1 MRVGL
6 SVYNI
11 HAAELVELAV
21 AADELGFDS
30 LWLGEHIVLPVGY
43 ASDHPTTGT
52 SAEQHRTGAIIDPDT
67 NLLDPLVALAAC
79 AVRTRHIDLATGIFL
94 APLRPPAI
102 SARMIHTL
110 DQISGGR
117 VVLGVGAGWLEE
129 EFRAVGVPFEARGH
143 RLAEALEVMRRA
155 WAGGAFSF
163 HGRFFDLEQVQ
174 LCTDPIR
181 VPVIMGGNTD
191 TALRRAARLGDGWF
205 ASGTPDYDDAC
216 RLRDAVL
223 AFREA
228 AGGEARTAGGEYL
241 IYTRAAHA
249 DRDLLDRY
257 DRAGFERVLVWAD
270 QVWLA
275 GASLGEKRANMARV
289 AGELGIRSGR
299 VVDVNA

>member
-6 SVYNI
+6 SVYNVL
-11 HAAELVELAV
+11 ASDLVDLAV

-52 SAEQHRTGAIIDPDT
+52 TAEQHRTGPIVDPDT

-79 AVRTRHIDLATGIFL
+79 AARTRHIDLATGIFL
-94 APLRPPAI
+94 VPLRPPAI

-117 VVLGVGAGWLEE
+117 VVLGVGSGWLEE
-129 EFRAVGVPFEARGH
+129 EFRAVGAPFEARGQ
-143 RLAEALEVMRRA
+143 RLAEAIEVMRLA
-155 WAGGAFSF
+155 WAGGPFSY
-163 HGRFFDLEQVQ
+163 HGRFFDLDQVQ
-174 LCTDPIR
+174 LCAEPIR

-191 TALRRAARLGDGWF
+191 VALRRAARLGDGWF

-216 RLRDAVL
+216 RLRDSVL
-223 AFREA
+223 TFRDG
-228 AGGEARTAGGEYL
+228 AGEDARTAGSDFL
-241 IYTRAAHA
+241 IYTRAAQA
-249 DRDLLDRY
+249 DPALLDRY

-270 QVWLA
+270 QVWPA
-275 GASLGEKRANMARV
+275 AASLEEKRANLARV
-289 AGELGIRSGR
+289 ASDLGVRPGR
-299 VVDVNA
+299 VADVSA